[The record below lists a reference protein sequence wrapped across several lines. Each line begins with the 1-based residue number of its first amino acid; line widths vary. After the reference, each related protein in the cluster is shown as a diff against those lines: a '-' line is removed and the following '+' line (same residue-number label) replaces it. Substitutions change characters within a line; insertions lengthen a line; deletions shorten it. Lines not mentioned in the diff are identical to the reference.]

1 MNIGCE
7 TEQIEF
13 KKTTSETKEG
23 IISIASILN
32 KHGKG
37 TIFFGV
43 KDNGE
48 VVGQGIGKDTLR
60 NLSRDISGNI
70 KPTFWYSIEER
81 NSVEGKRFIEVQFSG
96 NVAPYSAYG
105 KYYERF
111 ADEDKAI
118 SDTELERLFYARK
131 KDYSGWEVEKT
142 DCSIDELDSELIK
155 RVMQS
160 GKDIGRIKY
169 NSFDKENLLTK
180 FGLLTKEKK
189 YVNNAGKVLF
199 SANKPVILKLAT
211 FATDTK
217 DTFLKLNHFEGNI
230 FECINAGIDYI
241 NESIYWDIKIQ
252 GAAAR
257 KEIPEIPSIGIRE
270 IIVNAFAHGGYA
282 SNTTFEIDVFSDRV
296 VIYSPGLFPLGYTP
310 EDFANNSQEP
320 IMLNPKIV
328 NVLFKTGMIESFGS
342 GFNRTFLA
350 CKKNKVKCGY
360 ENTKSGFR
368 FIFYR
373 PHGHKNVQDMSKTC
387 PRHIQDM
394 SKTEKLVYEELKK
407 NNMATAK
414 MIAAVIGKSEK
425 TVYRAI
431 SSLKANGKLERIGD
445 DYNGSW
451 LIK

>member
-1 MNIGCE
+1 MPAKN
-7 TEQIEF
+7 
-13 KKTTSETKEG
+13 
-23 IISIASILN
+23 
-32 KHGKG
+32 
-37 TIFFGV
+37 FG
-43 KDNGE
+43 
-48 VVGQGIGKDTLR
+48 L
-60 NLSRDISGNI
+60 ISGNI

-252 GAAAR
+252 
-257 KEIPEIPSIGIRE
+257 
-270 IIVNAFAHGGYA
+270 
-282 SNTTFEIDVFSDRV
+282 
-296 VIYSPGLFPLGYTP
+296 
-310 EDFANNSQEP
+310 
-320 IMLNPKIV
+320 
-328 NVLFKTGMIESFGS
+328 
-342 GFNRTFLA
+342 
-350 CKKNKVKCGY
+350 
-360 ENTKSGFR
+360 
-368 FIFYR
+368 
-373 PHGHKNVQDMSKTC
+373 
-387 PRHIQDM
+387 
-394 SKTEKLVYEELKK
+394 
-407 NNMATAK
+407 
-414 MIAAVIGKSEK
+414 
-425 TVYRAI
+425 
-431 SSLKANGKLERIGD
+431 
-445 DYNGSW
+445 
-451 LIK
+451 